1 MHKKIGK
8 CFLYSFISVV
18 VLGVFIYCEEED
30 LTVLSTV
37 FGVALAYA
45 LEIAWN
51 SFKDCFDNSTWKE
64 TLRLYIR
71 KQLINKED
79 YIRISFAYLF
89 RINVDGKYMLV
100 RNGRG
105 TKKYQPVGGAYQTT
119 DNEKLHLKD
128 VFSVTGDN
136 KIPIDE
142 YSKNDYR
149 MFVPAKNL
157 RKFVKR
163 FNKTK
168 DRELVSDLGREFK
181 EELVETGILDFDNI
195 EYRYCGRHMTNIA
208 FSRHFQCYE
217 LLLADVVELI
227 PTKEQEEKLRTLM
240 KLDSEKYI
248 WANED
253 EIKHCGIVEGSEQL
267 EETIGDHTFKILEET
282 EIKLNCIKK
291 LKGRYP
297 VAL

>member
-1 MHKKIGK
+1 
-8 CFLYSFISVV
+8 
-18 VLGVFIYCEEED
+18 
-30 LTVLSTV
+30 
-37 FGVALAYA
+37 
-45 LEIAWN
+45 
-51 SFKDCFDNSTWKE
+51 
-64 TLRLYIR
+64 
-71 KQLINKED
+71 
-79 YIRISFAYLF
+79 
-89 RINVDGKYMLV
+89 
-100 RNGRG
+100 
-105 TKKYQPVGGAYQTT
+105 
-119 DNEKLHLKD
+119 
-128 VFSVTGDN
+128 
-136 KIPIDE
+136 
-142 YSKNDYR
+142 

-163 FNKTK
+163 FNKTQ
-168 DRELVSDLGREFK
+168 DRELVSDLSREFK

-240 KLDSEKYI
+240 KLDSGKYI

-267 EETIGDHTFKILEET
+267 EESIGDHTFKILEET

-291 LKGRYP
+291 LKGKYP
-297 VAL
+297 EYIMLAICLQNPQKRHKIHRISRKTIPLVVRKITSPHKM